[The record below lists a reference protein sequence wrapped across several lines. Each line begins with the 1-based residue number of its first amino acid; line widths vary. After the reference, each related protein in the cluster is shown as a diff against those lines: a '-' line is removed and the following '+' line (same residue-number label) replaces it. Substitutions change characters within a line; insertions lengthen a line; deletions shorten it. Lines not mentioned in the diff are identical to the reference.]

1 MSVLDPACRSAKAP
15 TVFEHYAPNIQNKI
29 NKHHLQC
36 KWNSIFILKAMEK
49 VLQGDTEFS
58 TSSKESQQLKKKK
71 KKKKRKKE

>member
-36 KWNSIFILKAMEK
+36 KWNSILILKAREK
-49 VLQGDTEFS
+49 VLQRDTEFS

-71 KKKKRKKE
+71 KKKRKKE